1 MSMEVD
7 ATTLTLISG
16 LLVIIVMLM
25 GLMLQILRRLDGNSE
40 MTHALAA
47 QIDSRTAEL
56 NAEILINRER
66 IQANGQKIDN
76 NSTQIRHNRELI
88 DGNREL
94 IRRNRELIDGNRTR
108 IDSLASGLRSLATGF
123 GEFRIETRENFD
135 QIRTRLSGEW

>member
-1 MSMEVD
+1 MEVD

-76 NSTQIRHNRELI
+76 NSTQIR
-88 DGNREL
+88 
-94 IRRNRELIDGNRTR
+94 RNRELIDGNRTR

-135 QIRTRLSGEW
+135 QIRTRLDKLEETADRRT